1 LKVFN
6 KFIESVDITLI
17 WRRDGEFPEVGVFI
31 NQFVIMTR
39 LADKS
44 IAKFV
49 IKERAGVY
57 FRKFWLF
64 FV

>member
-1 LKVFN
+1 
-6 KFIESVDITLI
+6 LI
-17 WRRDGEFPEVGVFI
+17 WRWDWEFPKVGVFI

-49 IKERAGVY
+49 IKERAGVN
-57 FRKFWLF
+57 FGKFGFF